1 MINLYLE
8 KYTVEQMVEQVGDV
22 VIRRPIKAKCV
33 EERNK
38 VWYLD
43 IEFPEADLLGYKMID
58 EAFVKV
64 DLPHAKNQLF
74 SVVYHKY
81 NKIKKTYKINAVDIF
96 HMSQREVLVTES
108 ELKQVSTWEE
118 ALNTLNTLIKN
129 SKTKF
134 NYVLKGAQ
142 GYDNAVKP
150 DRFHSY
156 LIVPKFDNERA
167 IDVYQQNMNAGARI
181 VSHSMNRTLAQR
193 YYMTPDTDGEWVQLW
208 NEKSIMPLDILG
220 AVIAEERQVTQSEDH
235 SGDNQR
241 WKIEQS
247 PYPGYWN
254 IVSKLNPQYCLAF
267 TAEEHYYPDVAG
279 GTIPYRQ
286 LCISQRMMLP
296 SAAAERQ
303 SFQFIRSEAVCLAKW
318 EQMNLIEILFGTN
331 DNAICNKWPECEQS
345 HVTAMY
351 NNLTCYFGGAYSED
365 WCKPTEYWIVSPKLV
380 TNNER
385 TSDMEKVYTGIIPI
399 GANDRMLP
407 KNYPGTVNGVVV
419 LGNNDI
425 VPDLFEMYRFHRI
438 MYADYNEIVW
448 TEDQADADLLELDV
462 YSTEA
467 HLNRALFNRAKKDLR
482 KAENRLP
489 TVNLDMKIAYILDD
503 EHMTS
508 NLKLCDTV
516 YFAGNVSDEPEG
528 FYFDKIEY
536 DLITNRVTN
545 VTLSQIKEDI

>member
-1 MINLYLE
+1 MINLYLQ
-8 KYTVEQMVEQVGDV
+8 KYTVDQMVEQAGDV
-22 VIRRPIKAKCV
+22 IIRRPIKAKCV

-108 ELKQVSTWEE
+108 KLKNVSTWEE
-118 ALNTLNTLIKN
+118 ALTTLNKLIED

-134 NYVLKGAQ
+134 DYILKGSQ
-142 GYDNAVKP
+142 GYDNTLRP

-156 LIVPKFDNERA
+156 LMVPKWDTTKA
-167 IDVYQQNMNAGARI
+167 IDVYNQSMEPSAYLVA
-181 VSHSMNRTLAQR
+181 HPMNRTLAQR
-193 YYMTPDTDGEWVQLW
+193 LYITPDENGIWYQIW
-208 NEKSIMPLDILG
+208 NEKSILCFDVLSG
-220 AVIAEERQVTQSEDH
+220 ATEGSRVTQAGDH
-235 SGDNQR
+235 SGVNQR
-241 WKIEQS
+241 WKIIPS
-247 PYPGYWN
+247 PFVEGFWC
-254 IVSKLNPQYCLAF
+254 IVSKLDDNYCLTVDTVNSPVANF
-267 TAEEHYYPDVAG
+267 RGIILSTKADTAGDKAN
-279 GTIPYRQ
+279 RQ
-286 LCISQRMMLP
+286 
-296 SAAAERQ
+296 A
-303 SFQFIRSEAVCLAKW
+303 FQFVRSEAVCLAEW

-331 DNAICNKWPECEQS
+331 DNAICNKWQECEQS

-351 NNLTCYFGGAYSED
+351 NNLVCYFGGAYSED

-407 KNYPGTVNGVVV
+407 KNYPGTVNGVVI
-419 LGNNDI
+419 LGNNDV

-448 TEDQADADLLELDV
+448 TEDQADANLGELDV
-462 YSTEA
+462 YDTEA
-467 HLNRALFNRAKKDLR
+467 YLNRALFNRAKKDLR

-489 TVNLDMKIAYILDD
+489 SVNLDMKIAYILDD

-508 NLKLCDTV
+508 NLKLCDTI